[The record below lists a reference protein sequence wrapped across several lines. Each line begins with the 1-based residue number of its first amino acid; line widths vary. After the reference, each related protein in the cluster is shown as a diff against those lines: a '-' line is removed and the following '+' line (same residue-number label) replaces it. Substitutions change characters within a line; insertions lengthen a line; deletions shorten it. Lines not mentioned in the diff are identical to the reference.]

1 MKAKKFILLIAVL
14 LSSIGAFAQ
23 SGTEKISISFQNI
36 PLKEAIQQIE
46 KASNYV
52 FFYDATEVNTE
63 QSVSLNAQNEEI
75 RLAIRR
81 MFEPTD
87 ISFNFQKNQILL
99 EKKKLVET
107 TKKGAEKTIS
117 GVITDQQGEPIIG
130 ATVTIKG
137 TVTGV
142 LSDIDGKYSL
152 NAREGETLEFRYI
165 GYNSIEQKVK
175 KGNVMNITLAESNI
189 NLVDQVIVG
198 YGSQNKQSDVSSVKG
213 TKPS

>member
-189 NLVDQVIVG
+189 NHIQRLPRNPG
-198 YGSQNKQSDVSSVKG
+198 
-213 TKPS
+213 

>member
-117 GVITDQQGEPIIG
+117 GV
-130 ATVTIKG
+130 
-137 TVTGV
+137 
-142 LSDIDGKYSL
+142 
-152 NAREGETLEFRYI
+152 NFRPNRKSCLHSFFYI
-165 GYNSIEQKVK
+165 H
-175 KGNVMNITLAESNI
+175 
-189 NLVDQVIVG
+189 
-198 YGSQNKQSDVSSVKG
+198 
-213 TKPS
+213 

>member
-99 EKKKLVET
+99 
-107 TKKGAEKTIS
+107 
-117 GVITDQQGEPIIG
+117 
-130 ATVTIKG
+130 
-137 TVTGV
+137 
-142 LSDIDGKYSL
+142 
-152 NAREGETLEFRYI
+152 
-165 GYNSIEQKVK
+165 
-175 KGNVMNITLAESNI
+175 
-189 NLVDQVIVG
+189 
-198 YGSQNKQSDVSSVKG
+198 
-213 TKPS
+213 

>member
-175 KGNVMNITLAESNI
+175 KVM
-189 NLVDQVIVG
+189 
-198 YGSQNKQSDVSSVKG
+198 
-213 TKPS
+213 